1 MCLIKNISSNKGGEW
16 YRPSG
21 KRDIMKKQKRLTTAV
36 TGSLLAMTLLLAA
49 CGQAAN
55 DAGSSAISAAASSS
69 AEEESASA
77 AGETTAFVTEA
88 SASSSAESVSVSE
101 ASSSSEE
108 EIASAS
114 EVIPESGKDT
124 VIAKAGTYTLRGE
137 ASEAT
142 VRVHVGETETVELVL
157 DGAIITN
164 SSAPCI
170 LVEQAGVVR
179 ITTTDSSNSLTVSGT
194 FAEDGTINA
203 DAVIYSLSN
212 LVLDGEG
219 MLSISSSAHA
229 VLSEKNIDVK
239 GGSYDFTAVENAF
252 RGCALMTVD
261 DGNFNLVCGEAIEG
275 TVVTINGGDINI
287 NASDDGINASE
298 KSEDYTPYMEING
311 GNLTINMAAGDTD
324 ALDSNGDLVINGG
337 TLTINAQSPFDYDGK
352 AEYNGGTLI
361 VNGEEVDS
369 ISGQFGGG
377 FGGGQGGPGGQR
389 PEGGLGTSPDGV
401 PGEMPG
407 GEGEGSN

>member
-1 MCLIKNISSNKGGEW
+1 
-16 YRPSG
+16 
-21 KRDIMKKQKRLTTAV
+21 MKKQKRLTAAV

-49 CGQAAN
+49 CGQAATG
-55 DAGSSAISAAASSS
+55 AGSSAAATATSSS
-69 AEEESASA
+69 ASSESTSSEAQETASAVKETSASA
-77 AGETTAFVTEA
+77 AES
-88 SASSSAESVSVSE
+88 SASSSAESASTSASS
-101 ASSSSEE
+101 ASSSKEE
-108 EIASAS
+108 TASAS
-114 EVIPESGKDT
+114 EVSPESGKDT
-124 VIAKAGTYTLRGE
+124 VIAKAGTYTLSGN

-142 VRVHVGETETVELVL
+142 VRVNVEETETVELIL
-157 DGAIITN
+157 DGLTMEN
-164 SSAPCI
+164 SSMPCI
-170 LVEQAGVVR
+170 LVEQAGEVR

-194 FAEDGTINA
+194 FAEDGVIDA
-203 DAVIYSLSN
+203 DAVIYSLAD
-212 LVLDGEG
+212 LVLDGDG

-252 RGCALMTVD
+252 RGCALMTVS

-311 GNLTINMAAGDTD
+311 GNLTINMAEGDTD

-377 FGGGQGGPGGQR
+377 FGGGHGGPGGQR
-389 PEGGLGTSPDGV
+389 PEGGPGTPPDGA